1 MPRPI
6 RCRCPTAPAPID
18 KVREV
23 EAHRVQEHTQA
34 ATRPE
39 VIALTAE
46 IHALR
51 AELAARDRPYDMSGG
66 FRSPPSV
73 GRLTSLQPAC
83 TGPLP
88 DLYREQDRIYRKG
101 ET

>member
-6 RCRCPTAPAPID
+6 RCRYPTAPAPID

-23 EAHRVQEHTQA
+23 EAHRVEEHTQA
-34 ATRPE
+34 ATRPD
-39 VIALTAE
+39 VIALSAE

-51 AELAARDRPYDMSGG
+51 AELAARDRPYDMSWRVPLTTISGQAHQ
-66 FRSPPSV
+66 PPA
-73 GRLTSLQPAC
+73 GLYRTS

-88 DLYREQDRIYRKG
+88 
-101 ET
+101 